1 MADNILVL
9 IVCNWTNWSVV
20 NEEHVRGVPNTSIE
34 TRMHAFSNAWWRSSW
49 MYWMRSAFNGLNL
62 INAVRNTSNDGTSWL
77 MKRYLY
83 RWFAS
88 LQIGCVLLTGCH
100 PTQPFFLG
108 ERGDLAH
115 YLDRAQQIE
124 YADLNS
130 IPLPEANRSHEPF
143 SLNNQN
149 FEHLDL
155 SLEECIAYAL
165 VNTQVVHALP
175 GSQRQNADIAATILS
190 SPSGQ
195 LLTSSDA
202 AITATT
208 TNSQQLGIDQNGNR
222 ILPRGAVRANQVGG
236 VEDALS
242 EFDAQFNSFMSY
254 NTTDRARNVGAGN
267 VFNPQLFMARDTTAQ
282 MSISKR
288 TATGGFAT
296 IRSQSIYSNNNI
308 PTQAAGVGNFGRA
321 VPSDYTQIIEAQV
334 LHPLMRGRGT
344 LVNRIPIVLAKINED
359 ISIGQYEERIRN
371 LVRDVEFAY
380 WDLFASYHNVDTA
393 QTALESAAFAYHFA
407 NERKGKLTG
416 DQAQAQARVTFHQ
429 FQAQLDAAIAGG
441 GLLGNDTGLYGREQ
455 NLRLLMG
462 WAANDG
468 RLIRP
473 SDKPALG
480 LAEFDWDAARG
491 ETLCRNIDLRQQKW
505 SIKQRELELMS
516 AKNGSLP
523 DLNLSL
529 NYRWL
534 GVGSSLLD
542 SKGGNPPFP
551 LGKSSAWE
559 ELLGG
564 NYQEGGVRMEFTPN
578 AFGSRRAFND
588 VRNKQLTLA
597 REHRILEAKEIAAV
611 NKLSSLWQQVDSLHK
626 QMTQQFQ
633 ARVAAQTLVEVL
645 AAPLELGDKFTDQN
659 MDQLLRAQQT
669 LSSAKQSYI
678 RALAEYNKSLVE
690 IHALKGSLLE
700 YNNIVLEEGL
710 WPEKAYW
717 DAHERARERDSAKF
731 MDYGSSRPKVIS
743 RGPYIQHT
751 GNANAQ
757 ARPASLAPG
766 GPAPEST
773 PETVP
778 AKPNGSKEYL
788 PEKRASYDS
797 KPKFEWGR

>member
-1 MADNILVL
+1 
-9 IVCNWTNWSVV
+9 
-20 NEEHVRGVPNTSIE
+20 
-34 TRMHAFSNAWWRSSW
+34 
-49 MYWMRSAFNGLNL
+49 
-62 INAVRNTSNDGTSWL
+62 

-83 RWFAS
+83 RWFAG

-130 IPLPEANRSHEPF
+130 IPLPEASQSHEPF

-175 GSQRQNADIAATILS
+175 GTQRQNADIAATILS

-195 LLTSSDA
+195 LLTASDV

-267 VFNPQLFMARDTTAQ
+267 VFNPQLFVARDTTAQ

-296 IRSQSIYSNNNI
+296 IRSQSIYSYNNI
-308 PTQAAGVGNFGRA
+308 PTQSAGVGNFGRA
-321 VPSDYTQIIEAQV
+321 VPSDYTQIIEVQV

-344 LVNRIPIVLAKINED
+344 LVNRIPIVLARINED

-380 WDLFASYHNVDTA
+380 WDLFAAYFNVDTA
-393 QTALESAAFAYHFA
+393 RTALESAALAHKIAFA
-407 NERKGKLTG
+407 KLET
-416 DQAQAQARVTFHQ
+416 DNQVHAEAQARATYHQ

-441 GLLGNDTGLYGREQ
+441 GLLGNDSGLYGREQ

-523 DLNLSL
+523 DLNMSV

-542 SKGGNPPFP
+542 SKGGNAPFP
-551 LGKSSAWE
+551 IGRPSAFE

-564 NYQEGGVRMEFTPN
+564 NYQEGGVRMDFTPN
-578 AFGSRRAFND
+578 AFGSRRALND

-597 REHRILEAKEIAAV
+597 REHRILEAKEIAAI
-611 NKLSSLWQQVDSLHK
+611 NKLSTLWQQVDSLHK

-633 ARVAAQTLVEVL
+633 ALSAAQKLVDVTQT
-645 AAPLELGDKFTDQN
+645 KFDFGYSSSTQGGSRADEN

-669 LSSAKQSYI
+669 RSSAGQSYI

-700 YNNIVLEEGL
+700 YNNIALEEGL

-731 MDYGSSRPKVIS
+731 MDYGSSRPQVIS
-743 RGPYIQHT
+743 RGSYIQHT

-757 ARPASLAPG
+757 ARPASLTPG
-766 GPAPEST
+766 GPAPEKRPEGPGNT
-773 PETVP
+773 PETLP
-778 AKPNGSKEYL
+778 AKPNRSTEDV
-788 PEKRASYDS
+788 PEKRASNDS

>member
-1 MADNILVL
+1 
-9 IVCNWTNWSVV
+9 
-20 NEEHVRGVPNTSIE
+20 
-34 TRMHAFSNAWWRSSW
+34 
-49 MYWMRSAFNGLNL
+49 
-62 INAVRNTSNDGTSWL
+62 
-77 MKRYLY
+77 MKCYLY
-83 RWFAS
+83 RWFIG
-88 LQIGCVLLTGCH
+88 LQIGCLLLTGCH

-130 IPLPEANRSHEPF
+130 IPLPEASQSHEPF

-149 FEHLDL
+149 FEHIDL

-175 GSQRQNADIAATILS
+175 GTQRQNADIAATILS

-242 EFDAQFNSFMSY
+242 EFDAQFNSFMSF

-288 TATGGFAT
+288 IATGGFAT

-344 LVNRIPIVLAKINED
+344 LVNRIPIVLARINED
-359 ISIGQYEERIRN
+359 VSIGQYEERIRN

-380 WDLFASYHNVDTA
+380 WDLFASYFNVDTA
-393 QTALESAAFAYHFA
+393 RTALESAALAHKIAFA
-407 NERKGKLTG
+407 KLET
-416 DQAQAQARVTFHQ
+416 DNQVHAEAQARATYHQ

-441 GLLGNDTGLYGREQ
+441 GLLGNDTGLFGREQ

-564 NYQEGGVRMEFTPN
+564 NYQEGGVLMDFTPN
-578 AFGSRRAFND
+578 AFGSRRALND

-611 NKLSSLWQQVDSLHK
+611 NKLSTLWQQVDSLHK

-633 ARVAAQTLVEVL
+633 ALSAAQKLVDVTQT
-645 AAPLELGDKFTDQN
+645 KFDYGYSSSSQSGSRADEN

-669 LSSAKQSYI
+669 RSAAGQSYI

-700 YNNIVLEEGL
+700 YNNIALEEGL

-731 MDYGSSRPKVIS
+731 MDYGSSRPQVIS
-743 RGPYIQHT
+743 RGPYVQHT
-751 GNANAQ
+751 VNANAQ
-757 ARPASLAPG
+757 ARPASLTPG
-766 GPAPEST
+766 GPAPDRNPLEPGNN

-778 AKPNGSKEYL
+778 AKPNRSTENS